1 MLNVQINNPRTLD
14 PVIRSV
20 SKFAERETG
29 SIEVAKRI
37 FIDTVDTNI
46 RFTATDLSSTV
57 SYLMPIDQVHSH
69 GAVCVNA
76 KNLSQLAKL
85 AKLSADEGLT
95 LSETEKGLQVSFSES
110 TFSATF
116 KTADPDEFPAHPDNI
131 TGISVILT
139 PAMLKSVKS
148 VAKSASTQSVRPA
161 YQNVHFTTIDSKLHT
176 GATDGNIIT
185 GEVLGETET
194 DIDFAIPVD
203 TLKKAFQV
211 ATGDLGKLN
220 WQITVSDD
228 TERLLTEIKIGE
240 TRILFRTE
248 DCFENLFDFT
258 ADAINE
264 TQQSLTIT
272 YKALAA
278 AIKPLSKVFEKGHD
292 FTNLLILE
300 ADADTVSLTARAF
313 KNDCHMEGVV
323 EDEDGNPDYSDVKY
337 VHTTDLVTEQV
348 HTFDADDVM
357 FVGDT
362 PVSFALDATEFPKL
376 LETFKSDK
384 PSDVYLRFGKH
395 IVMGV
400 DTSKRIFV
408 AMPDTKSYQKIYG

>member
-1 MLNVQINNPRTLD
+1 MLNVQINTPRTLD

-20 SKFAERETG
+20 ARFAGG
-29 SIEVAKRI
+29 SLPAAQNI
-37 FIDTVDTNI
+37 FIDTVNSDI
-46 RFTATDLSSTV
+46 LRLTATDLSSTV
-57 SYLMPIDQVHSH
+57 SYQFPTDAVNEH

-116 KTADPDEFPAHPDNI
+116 KTSDPDEFPAYPDNI
-131 TGISVILT
+131 TGIPVTLT

-148 VAKSASTQSVRPA
+148 VAKSAGTQSVRPD
-161 YQNVHFTTIDSKLHT
+161 YQWCVHFTTIDGKLHT
-176 GATDGNIIT
+176 GATDGDVIT

-228 TERLLTEIKIGE
+228 TERPLTEIKIGE

-248 DCFENLFDFT
+248 DCFENIFDFT
-258 ADAINE
+258 ADAIDE
-264 TQQSLTIT
+264 TQESLTIT
-272 YKALAA
+272 HKALVS
-278 AIKPLSKVFEKGHD
+278 AIKPLSKVFLKGHD
-292 FTNLLILE
+292 STNILILE
-300 ADADTVSLTARAF
+300 ADTDTVSLTARAF
-313 KNDCHMEGVV
+313 KNGGHMEGVV
-323 EDEDGNPDYSDVKY
+323 EDEDGNLDYSDAKY
-337 VHTTDLVTEQV
+337 VHTTDLVAEQV
-348 HTFDADDVM
+348 HTVNAGDTM

-362 PVSFALDATEFPKL
+362 PITFALNATEFPKL

-400 DTSKRIFV
+400 DTSKRIYV